1 MYLCLEEMGLDLR
14 VEVAEAQASAEVEE
28 VEVEW
33 EAPAL
38 GLVRAGNVSAL
49 IAVPRY
55 PIKPVCPA
63 TT

>member
-1 MYLCLEEMGLDLR
+1 MGLDLR